1 MDISTFNFDK
11 MCLPF
16 PDRGPIIESRIIQ
29 AEDGTKRKES
39 TIQLAGAIGP
49 STSFSEVFQLLFL
62 ANQGD
67 KVTIFIDTPGG
78 NVFTTQLLTDAMDRC
93 KGDVIT
99 NATGLVASAGTVIFD
114 HGKEKIVGPFAKFM
128 YHGTSH
134 SAAGN
139 STHIMIEAKLM
150 LEFFQT
156 ILTDFRERGILTEEE
171 FNRIVSQ
178 QDDVYITA
186 DEMRKRLDAG
196 SSATTDPD
204 LTLDTTAPANVE
216 TDQTAPKPAE
226 EAPVE
231 PKPTEEKAEPKEGEA
246 ATESMHAGAELEEEP
261 LEEPEEEDG
270 TPPDEAYYTEG
281 DEDEEFEDPS
291 KINFDAE

>member
-1 MDISTFNFDK
+1 MDISNFNFDK
-11 MCLPF
+11 MCSPF
-16 PDRGPIIESRIIQ
+16 PDRGPIIETRVIQ
-29 AEDGTKRKES
+29 AEDGSKRKES

-49 STSFSEVFQLLFL
+49 ATSFSEVFQLLFL
-62 ANQGD
+62 ANTGD
-67 KVTIFIDTPGG
+67 KITIFIDTPGG

-93 KGDVIT
+93 QGDVIT

-156 ILTDFRERGILTEEE
+156 ILTDFKERGILTEEE

-186 DEMRKRLDAG
+186 DEMRKRLEAG
-196 SSATTDPD
+196 SSAAADPD
-204 LTLDTTAPANVE
+204 LTVDETKPAE
-216 TDQTAPKPAE
+216 DKPAEDIPAEPKPAE
-226 EAPVE
+226 GE
-231 PKPTEEKAEPKEGEA
+231 AEPKEGEA
-246 ATESMHAGAELEEEP
+246 ATEGMRVNGELEEEP
-261 LEEPEEEDG
+261 LDEPEEEEDG
-270 TPPDEAYYTEG
+270 TPPDEEYYSEG
-281 DEDEEFEDPS
+281 DEDEEFEDPL
-291 KINFDAE
+291 KIKFDAE